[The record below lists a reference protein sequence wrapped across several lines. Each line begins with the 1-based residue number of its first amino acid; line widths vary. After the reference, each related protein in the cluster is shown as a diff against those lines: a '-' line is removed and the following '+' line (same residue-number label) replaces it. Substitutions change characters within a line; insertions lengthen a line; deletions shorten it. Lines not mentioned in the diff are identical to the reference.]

1 MSPAISSARFATLTA
16 ATKPLRIAVIGDLM
30 LDTYISGSAHRLSQE
45 APVPVLRV
53 RSKSIRLGG
62 AANVMRNLKALSPDA
77 KVYAFGIVGVD
88 EPGEKL
94 RALLAGARINTNGI
108 VGVPGRVTIEKQRV
122 LAGNQQIVRM
132 DFEETAPI
140 ETDIRDRLIE
150 TVTAKI
156 RTHELDAL
164 VIEDYAKGLIGQ
176 EMLDALVKT
185 ARAEGVFT
193 SLDPHPGNP
202 VQTKGISL
210 MTPNRA
216 EAFALAGIYCSD
228 PVDDPARDAALQEVA
243 AKIRREWAPEILLI
257 TLGHQGMAL
266 YSDKEPRVFVDHR
279 SPSSSRRKEAA
290 ISAGSVVAVPALPTT
305 IPAAWLEITAASR
318 SVAPAAW
325 NSVKAE
331 MTVSPA
337 PETSKTSR
345 AMVGI
350 TNPRGSLSEYSAIP

>member
-193 SLDPHPGNP
+193 ALDPHPGNP

-216 EAFALAGIYCSD
+216 EAFALAGIYCTD

-266 YSDKEPRVFVDHR
+266 YSDKEPRGFVIPTIAREVFDVSGAGDTVISAFTLFHAAGATDR
-279 SPSSSRRKEAA
+279 EAA
-290 ISAGSVVAVPALPTT
+290 VISN
-305 IPAAWLEITAASR
+305 PAAGIVVGKAGTATTDPAEIAASFR
-318 SVAPAAW
+318 R
-325 NSVKAE
+325 E
-331 MTVSPA
+331 
-337 PETSKTSR
+337 EEGLR
-345 AMVGI
+345 
-350 TNPRGSLSEYSAIP
+350 

>member
-1 MSPAISSARFATLTA
+1 MSPAISSARFTALTA

-30 LDTYISGSAHRLSQE
+30 LDTYISGTAHRLSQE

-193 SLDPHPGNP
+193 ALDPHPGNP

-216 EAFALAGIYCSD
+216 EAFALAGIYCTD

-266 YSDKEPRVFVDHR
+266 YSDKEPRGFVIPTIAREVFDVSGAGDTVISAFTLFHAAGATDR
-279 SPSSSRRKEAA
+279 EAA
-290 ISAGSVVAVPALPTT
+290 VISNQAAGIVVGKAGTATTDPA
-305 IPAAWLEITAASR
+305 EIAASFR
-318 SVAPAAW
+318 R
-325 NSVKAE
+325 E
-331 MTVSPA
+331 
-337 PETSKTSR
+337 EEGLR
-345 AMVGI
+345 
-350 TNPRGSLSEYSAIP
+350 

>member
-1 MSPAISSARFATLTA
+1 MSPAISSARFAALTA

-30 LDTYISGSAHRLSQE
+30 LDTYISGTASRLSQE
-45 APVPVLRV
+45 APVPVIRV

-62 AANVMRNLKALSPDA
+62 AANVMRNLKALSPEA

-156 RTHELDAL
+156 RTHEIDAL

-176 EMLDALVKT
+176 EMLEAVVKT
-185 ARAEGVFT
+185 ARAEGIFT

-202 VQTKGISL
+202 VQVQGISL

-266 YSDKEPRVFVDHR
+266 YSDKEPRGFVIPTIAREVFDVSGAGDTVISAFTLFHAAGATDR
-279 SPSSSRRKEAA
+279 EAA
-290 ISAGSVVAVPALPTT
+290 VISNQAAGIVVGKAGTATTDPA
-305 IPAAWLEITAASR
+305 EIAASFR
-318 SVAPAAW
+318 R
-325 NSVKAE
+325 E
-331 MTVSPA
+331 
-337 PETSKTSR
+337 EEGLR
-345 AMVGI
+345 
-350 TNPRGSLSEYSAIP
+350 

>member
-1 MSPAISSARFATLTA
+1 MSPAISSARFAALTA

-30 LDTYISGSAHRLSQE
+30 LDTYISGTASRLSQE

-62 AANVMRNLKALSPDA
+62 AANVMRNLKALSPEA
-77 KVYAFGIVGVD
+77 QVYAFGIVGVD

-140 ETDIRDRLIE
+140 EADIRDRLIE

-156 RTHELDAL
+156 RTHEIDAL

-176 EMLDALVKT
+176 EMLEAVVKT

-193 SLDPHPGNP
+193 ALDPHPGNP

-266 YSDKEPRVFVDHR
+266 YSDKEPRGFVIPTIAREVFDVSGAGDTVISAFTLFHAAGATDR
-279 SPSSSRRKEAA
+279 EAA
-290 ISAGSVVAVPALPTT
+290 VISNQAAGIVVGKAGTATTDPA
-305 IPAAWLEITAASR
+305 EIAASFR
-318 SVAPAAW
+318 R
-325 NSVKAE
+325 E
-331 MTVSPA
+331 
-337 PETSKTSR
+337 EE
-345 AMVGI
+345 G
-350 TNPRGSLSEYSAIP
+350 LQ

>member
-1 MSPAISSARFATLTA
+1 MSPAISSARFAALTA
-16 ATKPLRIAVIGDLM
+16 ATKSLRIAVIGDLM
-30 LDTYISGSAHRLSQE
+30 LDTYISGTAHRLSQE

-62 AANVMRNLKALSPDA
+62 AANVMRNLKALSPEA

-140 ETDIRDRLIE
+140 EADIRDRLIE

-156 RTHELDAL
+156 RTHEIDAL

-176 EMLDALVKT
+176 EMLEAVVKT
-185 ARAEGVFT
+185 ARAEGIFT

-202 VQTKGISL
+202 VQVKGISL

-266 YSDKEPRVFVDHR
+266 YSDKEPRGFVIPTIAREVFDVSGAGDTVISAFTLFHAAGATDR
-279 SPSSSRRKEAA
+279 EAA
-290 ISAGSVVAVPALPTT
+290 VISNQAAGIVVGKAGTATTDPA
-305 IPAAWLEITAASR
+305 EIAASFR
-318 SVAPAAW
+318 R
-325 NSVKAE
+325 E
-331 MTVSPA
+331 
-337 PETSKTSR
+337 EE
-345 AMVGI
+345 G
-350 TNPRGSLSEYSAIP
+350 LQ

>member
-1 MSPAISSARFATLTA
+1 MSPAISSARIATLAA

-30 LDTYISGSAHRLSQE
+30 LDTYISGTAHRLSQE

-62 AANVMRNLKALSPDA
+62 AANVMRNLKALSPEA
-77 KVYAFGIVGVD
+77 QVFAFGIVGVD

-176 EMLDALVKT
+176 EMLEAIVKT

-202 VQTKGISL
+202 VQVQGISL
-210 MTPNRA
+210 MTPNRS

-228 PVDDPARDAALQEVA
+228 PVDDPAKDAALQEVA

-266 YSDKEPRVFVDHR
+266 YSDKEPRGFVIPTIAREVFDVSGAGDTVISAFTLFHAAGATDR
-279 SPSSSRRKEAA
+279 EAA
-290 ISAGSVVAVPALPTT
+290 VISNQAAGIVVGKAGTATTDPA
-305 IPAAWLEITAASR
+305 EIAASFR
-318 SVAPAAW
+318 R
-325 NSVKAE
+325 E
-331 MTVSPA
+331 
-337 PETSKTSR
+337 EE
-345 AMVGI
+345 G
-350 TNPRGSLSEYSAIP
+350 LQ

>member
-193 SLDPHPGNP
+193 ALDPHPGNP

-266 YSDKEPRVFVDHR
+266 YSDKEPRGFVIPTIAREVFDVSGAGDTVISAFTLFHAAGATDR
-279 SPSSSRRKEAA
+279 EAA
-290 ISAGSVVAVPALPTT
+290 VISNQAAGIVVGKAGTATTDPA
-305 IPAAWLEITAASR
+305 EIAASFR
-318 SVAPAAW
+318 R
-325 NSVKAE
+325 E
-331 MTVSPA
+331 
-337 PETSKTSR
+337 EEGLR
-345 AMVGI
+345 
-350 TNPRGSLSEYSAIP
+350 

>member
-132 DFEETAPI
+132 DFEETVPI

-193 SLDPHPGNP
+193 ALDPHPGNP

-216 EAFALAGIYCSD
+216 EAFALAGIYCTD

-266 YSDKEPRVFVDHR
+266 YSDKEPRGFVIPTIAREVFDVSGAGDTVISAFTLFHAAGATDR
-279 SPSSSRRKEAA
+279 EAA
-290 ISAGSVVAVPALPTT
+290 VISNQAAGIVVGKAGTATTDPA
-305 IPAAWLEITAASR
+305 EIAASFR
-318 SVAPAAW
+318 R
-325 NSVKAE
+325 E
-331 MTVSPA
+331 
-337 PETSKTSR
+337 EEGLR
-345 AMVGI
+345 
-350 TNPRGSLSEYSAIP
+350 

>member
-30 LDTYISGSAHRLSQE
+30 LDTYISGTAHRLSQE

-62 AANVMRNLKALSPDA
+62 AANVMRNLKALSPEA
-77 KVYAFGIVGVD
+77 QVYAFGIVGVD

-156 RTHELDAL
+156 RTHEIDAL

-176 EMLDALVKT
+176 QMLEALVKT

-202 VQTKGISL
+202 VQVKGISL
-210 MTPNRA
+210 MTPNRS
-216 EAFALAGIYCSD
+216 EAFALAGIYCTD
-228 PVDDPARDAALQEVA
+228 PVDDPARDAA
-243 AKIRREWAPEILLI
+243 
-257 TLGHQGMAL
+257 
-266 YSDKEPRVFVDHR
+266 
-279 SPSSSRRKEAA
+279 
-290 ISAGSVVAVPALPTT
+290 
-305 IPAAWLEITAASR
+305 
-318 SVAPAAW
+318 
-325 NSVKAE
+325 
-331 MTVSPA
+331 
-337 PETSKTSR
+337 
-345 AMVGI
+345 
-350 TNPRGSLSEYSAIP
+350 

>member
-1 MSPAISSARFATLTA
+1 MSPAISSARFSALTA

-30 LDTYISGSAHRLSQE
+30 LDTYISGTASRLSQE

-62 AANVMRNLKALSPDA
+62 AANVMRNLKALSPEA

-193 SLDPHPGNP
+193 ALDPHPGNP

-216 EAFALAGIYCSD
+216 EAFALAGIYCTD

-266 YSDKEPRVFVDHR
+266 YSDKEPRGFVIPTIAREVFDVSGAGDTVISAFTLFHAAGATDR
-279 SPSSSRRKEAA
+279 EAA
-290 ISAGSVVAVPALPTT
+290 VISNQAAGIVVGKAGTATTDPA
-305 IPAAWLEITAASR
+305 EIAASFR
-318 SVAPAAW
+318 R
-325 NSVKAE
+325 E
-331 MTVSPA
+331 
-337 PETSKTSR
+337 EEGLR
-345 AMVGI
+345 
-350 TNPRGSLSEYSAIP
+350 

>member
-1 MSPAISSARFATLTA
+1 MSPAISSARFAALTA

-30 LDTYISGSAHRLSQE
+30 LDTYISGTAHRLSQE

-77 KVYAFGIVGVD
+77 QVYAFGIVGVD

-266 YSDKEPRVFVDHR
+266 YSDKEPRGFVIPTIAREVFDVSGAGDTVISAFTLFHAAGATDR
-279 SPSSSRRKEAA
+279 EAA
-290 ISAGSVVAVPALPTT
+290 VISNQAAGIVVGKAGTATTDPA
-305 IPAAWLEITAASR
+305 EIAASFR
-318 SVAPAAW
+318 R
-325 NSVKAE
+325 E
-331 MTVSPA
+331 
-337 PETSKTSR
+337 EEGLR
-345 AMVGI
+345 
-350 TNPRGSLSEYSAIP
+350 

>member
-1 MSPAISSARFATLTA
+1 MSPAISSARFAALTA

-30 LDTYISGSAHRLSQE
+30 LDTYISGTAHRLSQE

-62 AANVMRNLKALSPDA
+62 AANVMRNLKALSPEA
-77 KVYAFGIVGVD
+77 QVYAFGIVGVD

-156 RTHELDAL
+156 RTHEIDAL

-176 EMLDALVKT
+176 QMLEAVVKT
-185 ARAEGVFT
+185 ARAEGIFT

-202 VQTKGISL
+202 VQVKGISL
-210 MTPNRA
+210 MTPNRS
-216 EAFALAGIYCSD
+216 EAFALAGIYCTD
-228 PVDDPARDAALQEVA
+228 PVDDPARDTALQEVA

-266 YSDKEPRVFVDHR
+266 YSDKEPRGFVIPTIAREVFDVSGAGDTVISAFTLFHAAGATDR
-279 SPSSSRRKEAA
+279 EAA
-290 ISAGSVVAVPALPTT
+290 VISNQAAGIVVGKAGTATTDPA
-305 IPAAWLEITAASR
+305 EIAASFR
-318 SVAPAAW
+318 R
-325 NSVKAE
+325 E
-331 MTVSPA
+331 
-337 PETSKTSR
+337 EE
-345 AMVGI
+345 G
-350 TNPRGSLSEYSAIP
+350 LQ

>member
-1 MSPAISSARFATLTA
+1 MSPAISSARFAALTA

-30 LDTYISGSAHRLSQE
+30 LDTYISGTAHRLSQE

-77 KVYAFGIVGVD
+77 QVYAFGIVGVD

-156 RTHELDAL
+156 RT
-164 VIEDYAKGLIGQ
+164 
-176 EMLDALVKT
+176 
-185 ARAEGVFT
+185 T
-193 SLDPHPGNP
+193 SS
-202 VQTKGISL
+202 T
-210 MTPNRA
+210 
-216 EAFALAGIYCSD
+216 
-228 PVDDPARDAALQEVA
+228 
-243 AKIRREWAPEILLI
+243 
-257 TLGHQGMAL
+257 
-266 YSDKEPRVFVDHR
+266 R
-279 SPSSSRRKEAA
+279 S
-290 ISAGSVVAVPALPTT
+290 
-305 IPAAWLEITAASR
+305 
-318 SVAPAAW
+318 
-325 NSVKAE
+325 
-331 MTVSPA
+331 
-337 PETSKTSR
+337 
-345 AMVGI
+345 
-350 TNPRGSLSEYSAIP
+350 

>member
-1 MSPAISSARFATLTA
+1 MSPAISSARFNALTA

-30 LDTYISGSAHRLSQE
+30 LDTYITGSASRLSQE
-45 APVPVLRV
+45 APVPVIRV
-53 RSKSIRLGG
+53 RGKNIRLGG
-62 AANVMRNLKALSPDA
+62 AANVMRNLKALSPEA
-77 KVYAFGIVGVD
+77 QIFAFGIVGLD

-94 RALLAGARINTNGI
+94 RALLAGSRINTNGI

-140 ETDIRDRLIE
+140 DNEIRDKLIE

-176 EMLDALVKT
+176 EMLEAIVKT

-202 VQTKGISL
+202 VQVRGISL

-228 PVDDPARDAALQEVA
+228 PVDDPARDVALQEVA

-266 YSDKEPRVFVDHR
+266 YSDKEPKGFVIPTIAREVFDVSGAGDTVISAFTLYHAAGATDR
-279 SPSSSRRKEAA
+279 EAA
-290 ISAGSVVAVPALPTT
+290 VISNQAAGIVVGKAGTATTDPA
-305 IPAAWLEITAASR
+305 EIAASFR
-318 SVAPAAW
+318 REEEGL
-325 NSVKAE
+325 K
-331 MTVSPA
+331 
-337 PETSKTSR
+337 
-345 AMVGI
+345 
-350 TNPRGSLSEYSAIP
+350 

>member
-1 MSPAISSARFATLTA
+1 MSPAISSARFAALTA

-30 LDTYISGSAHRLSQE
+30 LDTYISGTASRLSQE

-62 AANVMRNLKALSPDA
+62 AANVMRNLKALSPEA

-140 ETDIRDRLIE
+140 EADIRDRLIE

-156 RTHELDAL
+156 RTHEIDAL

-176 EMLDALVKT
+176 EMLEAVVKT

-193 SLDPHPGNP
+193 ALDPHPGNP

-266 YSDKEPRVFVDHR
+266 YSDKEPRGFVIPTIAREVFDVSGAGDTVISAFTLFHAAGATDR
-279 SPSSSRRKEAA
+279 EAA
-290 ISAGSVVAVPALPTT
+290 VISNQAAGIVVGKAGTATTDPA
-305 IPAAWLEITAASR
+305 EIAASFR
-318 SVAPAAW
+318 R
-325 NSVKAE
+325 E
-331 MTVSPA
+331 
-337 PETSKTSR
+337 EE
-345 AMVGI
+345 G
-350 TNPRGSLSEYSAIP
+350 LQ

>member
-1 MSPAISSARFATLTA
+1 MSPAISSARFTALTA

-30 LDTYISGSAHRLSQE
+30 LDTYISGTAHRLSQE

-62 AANVMRNLKALSPDA
+62 AANVMRNLKALSPEA
-77 KVYAFGIVGVD
+77 QVYAFGIVGVD

-156 RTHELDAL
+156 RTHEIDAL

-176 EMLDALVKT
+176 QMLEALVKT

-193 SLDPHPGNP
+193 ALDPHPGNP

-210 MTPNRA
+210 MTPNRS
-216 EAFALAGIYCSD
+216 EAFALAGIYCTD
-228 PVDDPARDAALQEVA
+228 PVDDPARDTALQEVA

-266 YSDKEPRVFVDHR
+266 YSDKEPRGFVIPTIAREVFDVSGAGDTVISAFTLFHAAGATDR
-279 SPSSSRRKEAA
+279 EAA
-290 ISAGSVVAVPALPTT
+290 VISNQAAGIVVGKAGTATTDPA
-305 IPAAWLEITAASR
+305 EIAASFR
-318 SVAPAAW
+318 R
-325 NSVKAE
+325 E
-331 MTVSPA
+331 
-337 PETSKTSR
+337 EEGLR
-345 AMVGI
+345 
-350 TNPRGSLSEYSAIP
+350 

>member
-193 SLDPHPGNP
+193 ALDPHPGNP

-216 EAFALAGIYCSD
+216 EAFALAGIYCTD

-266 YSDKEPRVFVDHR
+266 YSDKEPRGFVIPTIAREVFDVSGAGDTVISAFTLFHAAGATDR
-279 SPSSSRRKEAA
+279 EAA
-290 ISAGSVVAVPALPTT
+290 VISNQAAGIVVGKAGTATTDPA
-305 IPAAWLEITAASR
+305 EIAASFR
-318 SVAPAAW
+318 R
-325 NSVKAE
+325 E
-331 MTVSPA
+331 
-337 PETSKTSR
+337 EEGLR
-345 AMVGI
+345 
-350 TNPRGSLSEYSAIP
+350 

>member
-1 MSPAISSARFATLTA
+1 MSPAISSARFAALTA

-30 LDTYISGSAHRLSQE
+30 LDTYISGTAHRLSQE

-77 KVYAFGIVGVD
+77 QVYAFGIVGVD

-156 RTHELDAL
+156 RTHEIDAL

-266 YSDKEPRVFVDHR
+266 YSDKEPRGFVIPTIAREVFDVSGAGDTVISAFTLFHAAGATDR
-279 SPSSSRRKEAA
+279 EAA
-290 ISAGSVVAVPALPTT
+290 VISNQAAGIVVGKAGTATTDPA
-305 IPAAWLEITAASR
+305 EIAASFR
-318 SVAPAAW
+318 R
-325 NSVKAE
+325 E
-331 MTVSPA
+331 
-337 PETSKTSR
+337 EEGLR
-345 AMVGI
+345 
-350 TNPRGSLSEYSAIP
+350 

>member
-1 MSPAISSARFATLTA
+1 MSPAISSARFAALTA

-30 LDTYISGSAHRLSQE
+30 LDTYISGTAHRLSQE

-62 AANVMRNLKALSPDA
+62 AANVMRNLKALSPEA
-77 KVYAFGIVGVD
+77 QVYAFGIVGVD

-156 RTHELDAL
+156 RTHEIDAL

-176 EMLDALVKT
+176 QMLEAVVKT
-185 ARAEGVFT
+185 ARAEGIFT

-202 VQTKGISL
+202 VQVKGISL
-210 MTPNRA
+210 MTPNRS
-216 EAFALAGIYCSD
+216 EAFALAGIYCTD
-228 PVDDPARDAALQEVA
+228 PVDDPARDTALQEVA

-266 YSDKEPRVFVDHR
+266 YSDKEPRGFVIPTIAREVFDVSGAGDTVNSAFTLFHAAGATDR
-279 SPSSSRRKEAA
+279 EAA
-290 ISAGSVVAVPALPTT
+290 VISNQAAGIVVGKAGTATTDPA
-305 IPAAWLEITAASR
+305 EIAASFR
-318 SVAPAAW
+318 R
-325 NSVKAE
+325 E
-331 MTVSPA
+331 
-337 PETSKTSR
+337 EE
-345 AMVGI
+345 G
-350 TNPRGSLSEYSAIP
+350 LQ

>member
-1 MSPAISSARFATLTA
+1 MSPAISSARFAALTA

-30 LDTYISGSAHRLSQE
+30 LDTYISGTAHRLSQE

-62 AANVMRNLKALSPDA
+62 AANVMRNLKALSPEA
-77 KVYAFGIVGVD
+77 QVYAFGIVGVD

-156 RTHELDAL
+156 RTHEIDAL

-176 EMLDALVKT
+176 QMLEALVKT
-185 ARAEGVFT
+185 ARAEGIFT

-202 VQTKGISL
+202 VQVKGISL
-210 MTPNRA
+210 MTPNRS
-216 EAFALAGIYCSD
+216 EAFALAGIYCTD
-228 PVDDPARDAALQEVA
+228 PVDDPARDTALQEVA

-266 YSDKEPRVFVDHR
+266 YSDKEPRGFVIPTIAREVFDVSGAGDTVISAFTLFHAAGATDR
-279 SPSSSRRKEAA
+279 EAA
-290 ISAGSVVAVPALPTT
+290 VISNQAAGIVVGKAGTATTDPA
-305 IPAAWLEITAASR
+305 EIAASFR
-318 SVAPAAW
+318 R
-325 NSVKAE
+325 E
-331 MTVSPA
+331 
-337 PETSKTSR
+337 EEGLR
-345 AMVGI
+345 
-350 TNPRGSLSEYSAIP
+350 

>member
-30 LDTYISGSAHRLSQE
+30 LDTYISGTAHRLSQE

-77 KVYAFGIVGVD
+77 QVYAFGIVGVD

-156 RTHELDAL
+156 RTHEIDAL

-176 EMLDALVKT
+176 QMLEALVKT

-202 VQTKGISL
+202 VQVKGISL
-210 MTPNRA
+210 MTPNRS
-216 EAFALAGIYCSD
+216 EAFALAGIYCTD
-228 PVDDPARDAALQEVA
+228 PVEDPARDAALQEVA

-266 YSDKEPRVFVDHR
+266 YSDKEPRGFVIPTIAREVFDVSGAGDTVISAFTLFHAAGATDR
-279 SPSSSRRKEAA
+279 EAA
-290 ISAGSVVAVPALPTT
+290 VISNQAAGIVVGKAGTATTDPA
-305 IPAAWLEITAASR
+305 EIAASFR
-318 SVAPAAW
+318 R
-325 NSVKAE
+325 E
-331 MTVSPA
+331 
-337 PETSKTSR
+337 EE
-345 AMVGI
+345 G
-350 TNPRGSLSEYSAIP
+350 LQ

>member
-1 MSPAISSARFATLTA
+1 MSPAISSARFATLAA

-30 LDTYISGSAHRLSQE
+30 LDTYISGTAHRLSQE

-176 EMLDALVKT
+176 EMLEAIVKT

-202 VQTKGISL
+202 VQVQGISL
-210 MTPNRA
+210 MTPNRS
-216 EAFALAGIYCSD
+216 EAFALAGIYCTD
-228 PVDDPARDAALQEVA
+228 PVDDPAKDVALQEVA

-266 YSDKEPRVFVDHR
+266 YSDKEPRGFVIPTIAREVFDVSGAGDTVISAFTLFHAAGATDR
-279 SPSSSRRKEAA
+279 EAA
-290 ISAGSVVAVPALPTT
+290 VISNQAAGIVVGKAGTATT
-305 IPAAWLEITAASR
+305 DPSELAASFR
-318 SVAPAAW
+318 R
-325 NSVKAE
+325 E
-331 MTVSPA
+331 
-337 PETSKTSR
+337 EE
-345 AMVGI
+345 G
-350 TNPRGSLSEYSAIP
+350 LQ

>member
-16 ATKPLRIAVIGDLM
+16 ATKSLRIAVIGDLM
-30 LDTYISGSAHRLSQE
+30 LDTYISGAAHRLSQE

-62 AANVMRNLKALSPDA
+62 AANVMRNLKALSPEA

-140 ETDIRDRLIE
+140 EADIRDRLIE

-156 RTHELDAL
+156 RTHEIDAL

-176 EMLDALVKT
+176 EMLEAVVKT
-185 ARAEGVFT
+185 ARAEGIFT

-202 VQTKGISL
+202 VQVKGISL

-266 YSDKEPRVFVDHR
+266 YSDKEPRGFVIPTIAREVFDVSGAGDTVISAFTLFHAAGATDR
-279 SPSSSRRKEAA
+279 EAA
-290 ISAGSVVAVPALPTT
+290 LISNQAAGIVVGKAGTATTDPA
-305 IPAAWLEITAASR
+305 EIAASFR
-318 SVAPAAW
+318 R
-325 NSVKAE
+325 E
-331 MTVSPA
+331 
-337 PETSKTSR
+337 EE
-345 AMVGI
+345 G
-350 TNPRGSLSEYSAIP
+350 LQ